1 MQPKLLILFIVAVG
15 LFGCTKEKIKTPNV
29 IVPPVKV
36 NYGSVVVGDTTYKT
50 IEIGSQIWMAESYRG
65 FGSPLAIAVVQGHNT
80 NLYYGLYMTEDYKLP
95 AGWRVPTINDY
106 NKLSSNVT
114 QTKDGNGNYLALKS
128 DSARKLTSPFLW
140 KGTDGTNTLHFNGE
154 PSGYYLHFGPSGFYL
169 HNTDRGYYV
178 IDDKTSDKNNNKK
191 FYCLSPDYAGIVTIN
206 DRDSIGYA
214 LLRLVKDK

>member
-1 MQPKLLILFIVAVG
+1 MQPKLLIIFIVAVG
-15 LFGCTKEKIKTPNV
+15 LLGCTKEKTKTPDKV
-29 IVPPVKV
+29 VPPVKI

-50 IEIGSQIWMAESYRG
+50 IEIGTQVWMAESYRG

-95 AGWRVPTINDY
+95 AGWRVPTIADY

-114 QTKDGNGNYLALKS
+114 KTRDSNGNYLALKN

-206 DRDSIGYA
+206 DKDSVGYA